1 MPEDDPRC
9 IHCWRPLGVHGACW
23 TCCDEDDATWWAWEQ
38 ARRRA
43 ERDAAAAKRETPP
56 PHEKLAERIRERA
69 DEWEAYD
76 EREGRKP

>member
-9 IHCWRPLGVHGACW
+9 IHCWHPLGVHGACW
-23 TCCDEDDATWWAWEQ
+23 TCCEDDATWWAWER

-56 PHEKLAERIRERA
+56 QPEKLAEHIRERA
-69 DEWEAYD
+69 DEWEAVD
-76 EREGRKP
+76 AREERKP